1 MEDIYIMEINNSNMS
16 KAHEELLDIFKKK
29 NSDYGNSFEK
39 SLQEHG
45 IIAAIVRMEDKMS
58 RLYNLSNN
66 KSNQKVNDE
75 SIIDTLK
82 DLSNYALMTA
92 VWLEPIEL
100 IEHSYE
106 SYSLKPKKESK
117 LKSFINDIQLTLY
130 NNVESISI
138 EYNSFTKRK
147 YITFSVK
154 NFNAF
159 KEWFDTYIEEHSYY
173 ELDMIPYINDYD
185 NSANVAVFLKD

>member
-1 MEDIYIMEINNSNMS
+1 MEINNSNMS

-58 RLYNLSNN
+58 RLSNLSNN
-66 KSNQKVNDE
+66 KSNQKVNNE

-117 LKSFINDIQLTLY
+117 IESFINDIQLNLY
-130 NNVESISI
+130 NNVELITT
-138 EYNSFTKRK
+138 NRK

-154 NFNAF
+154 NFKAF
-159 KEWFDTYIEEHSYY
+159 KEWFDNYIKDHPYYHYTYYTYIS
-173 ELDMIPYINDYD
+173 NDIVD
-185 NSANVAVFLKD
+185 VAVILKD

>member
-1 MEDIYIMEINNSNMS
+1 MEINNSNMS

-58 RLYNLSNN
+58 RLSNLSNN

-100 IEHSYE
+100 IQHSYK
-106 SYSLKPKKESK
+106 SYSLNYKPTSTIE
-117 LKSFINDIQLTLY
+117 SFINDVKLKLH
-130 NNVESISI
+130 NNVETITI
-138 EYNSFTKRK
+138 EYNTFTNRK
-147 YITFSVK
+147 YAAFSVK
-154 NFNAF
+154 DFNVF
-159 KEWFDTYIEEHSYY
+159 KNWFDTYIEEHPYY
-173 ELDMIPYINDYD
+173 ELDMIPYIDESD
-185 NSANVAVFLKD
+185 NSADVAVFLKD

>member
-1 MEDIYIMEINNSNMS
+1 MEINNSNMS

-29 NSDYGNSFEK
+29 NSDYGNSFEN

-58 RLYNLSNN
+58 RLSNLSNN

-92 VWLEPIEL
+92 VWLEHIEF
-100 IEHSYE
+100 IEHSYTTD
-106 SYSLKPKKESK
+106 SIKIKPISK
-117 LKSFINDIQLTLY
+117 LKSFINDVKLKLH
-130 NNVESISI
+130 NNVESITI
-138 EYNSFTKRK
+138 EYNTFTNRK
-147 YITFSVK
+147 YVAFSVK
-154 NFNAF
+154 DFNVF
-159 KEWFDTYIEEHSYY
+159 KDWFDTYIEEHPYY
-173 ELDMIPYINDYD
+173 KLDMIPYIDESD
-185 NSANVAVFLKD
+185 NSADVAVFLKD